1 MGTSNRRQA
10 AGHFALAAV
19 ARPLKVTATRNIRV
33 RTASKRVVRLR
44 MGVGAAN
51 EGVGVYLPNVRRDAR
66 TLLKMGRCAISYA
79 KRGVLGVEIVV
90 SSTKDTR
97 RAEL

>member
-1 MGTSNRRQA
+1 MR
-10 AGHFALAAV
+10 V
-19 ARPLKVTATRNIRV
+19 IATRNIGV

-51 EGVGVYLPNVRRDAR
+51 EGVGVYLLDFCCDAR
-66 TLLKMGRCAISYA
+66 NLLNMGRCAISYA